1 VLIPYKLSVTGVVIF
16 SVALAG
22 VSHSRNP
29 KDAGAAQS
37 AAHPTSAGVLLASN
51 LQVLPRD
58 TPYADLVLLMT
69 RYSQELG
76 VQCVFCHTQNPQTE
90 QVDFASDESPAKLT
104 ARIMIGMVRDI
115 NGKYLAQVSDRR
127 YAVPITCGNCHQGR
141 TFPPVFEPKLA
152 P

>member
-1 VLIPYKLSVTGVVIF
+1 MLGVAFTSLARARDPKHANQKNDARAVPAGG
-16 SVALAG
+16 AL
-22 VSHSRNP
+22 
-29 KDAGAAQS
+29 
-37 AAHPTSAGVLLASN
+37 TASN
-51 LQVLPRD
+51 LQVLPQD

-76 VQCVFCHTQNPQTE
+76 VQCVFCHTQNPQTQ

-127 YAVPITCGNCHQGR
+127 YAVPISCGNCHQGQ
-141 TFPPVFEPKLA
+141 TFPPAFEAKSA

>member
-1 VLIPYKLSVTGVVIF
+1 MGVVIF
-16 SVALAG
+16 SIALAG
-22 VSHSRNP
+22 VSHGRNP
-29 KDAGAAQS
+29 KDATAPRSATYPTPVGA
-37 AAHPTSAGVLLASN
+37 LLASN

-58 TPYADLVLLMT
+58 TSYADLVLLMT
-69 RYSQELG
+69 RYSQDLG

-104 ARIMIGMVRDI
+104 ARIMIGMLRDI

-141 TFPPVFEPKLA
+141 TFPPVFEPKLS